1 MKPLKEFV
9 SELRNSR
16 ETSLIV
22 IACSKNK
29 RSDEDIEKL
38 FKRRYCSKRYR
49 KRGKKKYTKNKKCIF
64 HTNFEDRGI
73 NFKGKALRLE
83 EDQKIR
89 LNGNVVKL
97 TMEQKVIS
105 NTEILKL
112 KKEIC
117 FDRGV
122 PKLRKNQ
129 EVCWRYRIWEL
140 LKSFRDCSLECHPDA
155 LQSLKGYPAYLR
167 YKGRFYKAV
176 WRRGGIKVWKKVVE
190 DGWKVLILSAFYGF
204 LRITDPIG
212 NYDLRLSDLRL
223 SDLNNKCKKLLPEIL
238 KVIMDTHDI
247 KKVYFLT
254 SEEYAEPF
262 RGKLP
267 NLYRV
272 ILLDRYGKEIVGYD
286 YKEYFSEAGE
296 LFAYMVYGG
305 NIPNK
310 TRYIEL
316 EEI

>member
-29 RSDEDIEKL
+29 RSDEELEEILNRSYNFEEQNIKFNGKVLKL
-38 FKRRYCSKRYR
+38 IKNFQKCSKINH
-49 KRGKKKYTKNKKCIF
+49 KTAL
-64 HTNFEDRGI
+64 NF
-73 NFKGKALRLE
+73 
-83 EDQKIR
+83 
-89 LNGNVVKL
+89 
-97 TMEQKVIS
+97 S
-105 NTEILKL
+105 
-112 KKEIC
+112 KE
-117 FDRGV
+117 
-122 PKLRKNQ
+122 
-129 EVCWRYRIWEL
+129 
-140 LKSFRDCSLECHPDA
+140 
-155 LQSLKGYPAYLR
+155 YPAYLR

-212 NYDLRLSDLRL
+212 NYDLRLSDL
-223 SDLNNKCKKLLPEIL
+223 NNKCKKLLPEIL

-272 ILLDRYGKEIVGYD
+272 ILLDKYGKEIVGYD

-305 NIPNK
+305 NTPNK